1 MALPQ
6 HDDSERQGGRAGRAR
21 LVESAIIAALTGVVS
36 SMGSYFWTVPV
47 LTERVEYLRNDVA
60 HLRNDVARIER
71 ATTQSAVDVARL
83 QEQMINFQRASE
95 QRLQRLEEQV
105 FGIPRG
111 RK

>member
-1 MALPQ
+1 MAPFH
-6 HDDSERQGGRAGRAR
+6 HDDSEQGNRVTRTR
-21 LVESAIIAALTGVVS
+21 LVESVIIAALTGVVS

-47 LTERVEYLRNDVA
+47 LTERVEYLRADVA

-71 ATTQSAVDVARL
+71 ATAQSAVDVARL
-83 QEQMINFQRASE
+83 QEQMVNFQRASE